1 MPSPDVSNYVDL
13 TVFDL
18 QPTTIY
24 DSAVQYAQVA
34 LPEWTPVPG
43 SVEDAL
49 LQAAADMTGQLVG
62 AINRLPAGVIEGLL
76 ALFGVTRNSGTQ
88 PTGTATLTFVDD
100 SGYTLSAGTR
110 FGYLDT
116 GGNEPT
122 LYIFQTS
129 EAVSVPAGST
139 TADVDIEGIAL
150 VTYPSLASGT
160 ELQLLTAVSY
170 IDSIVLNGDLEPGGD
185 AETDEEY
192 LNRGASVFGT
202 LSEALVLPKQFERY
216 VLTNF
221 SSAYRVKSH
230 SRVKV
235 EENPSVLARSGNV
248 VTATIESG
256 HGIVAGDPI
265 RIYGSEITGAS
276 TNFDGVFTV
285 SNVTSTTV
293 QWSQTGSNATAST
306 TGKLISHKLQDLA
319 QNGYLTIYVAGVD
332 GASLTAESLVG
343 IEEALT
349 EKAIAGLTIVV
360 NNAVVTPVDVN
371 VEVTLKTGYSAAQV
385 SSLIQ
390 AAMDTYLDPDYWQWE
405 SAVYYN
411 ELISLVDRVEGV
423 DRVVSLSVSGVAN
436 WTSLSGD
443 DLVFDYFGVLP
454 IHTTTVT
461 VSS

>member
-49 LQAAADMTGQLVG
+49 LQATADMTGQLIG

-150 VTYPSLASGT
+150 VTYPALASGT

-192 LNRGASVFGT
+192 LNRGASIFGS
-202 LSEALVLPKQFERY
+202 LSEALVMPTQFERY

-221 SSAYRVKSH
+221 PAAYRVKSY
-230 SRVKV
+230 SRAKI
-235 EENPSVLARSGNV
+235 EETPSNLTRSSNV
-248 VTATIESG
+248 VTATVASG

-276 TNFDGVFTV
+276 TNFDGVYTV
-285 SNVTSTTV
+285 DGVTSTTV
-293 QWSQTGSNATAST
+293 YWTDAGTNASAST

-319 QNGYLTIYVAGVD
+319 QNGYLTIYVAGVG
-332 GASLTAESLVG
+332 GASLTPESLEN
-343 IEEALT
+343 IEDSLAD
-349 EKAIAGLTIVV
+349 KAIAGLTIVA
-360 NNAVVTPVDVN
+360 NNAVVVEIEVG

-390 AAMDTYLDPDYWQWE
+390 VAMDNYLDPDYWQWE

-411 ELISLVDRVEGV
+411 ELISLIDRVEGV
-423 DRVVSLSVSGVAN
+423 DRVVSLSISGPAN
-436 WTSLSGD
+436 WTSASGD

-454 IHTTTVT
+454 THTTTVT